1 MLLFHVLD
9 APYLITA
16 TDFHAYDFSI
26 NRLQLFEDL
35 MTNQIFKE
43 TFFSDKGN
51 KLSHSIKLLV
61 VFQPLLLDEFPLTD
75 LEILAINLQAAS
87 ADSAEDH
94 LLKDGN
100 RLFQHFSF
108 KIRETNFHLD
118 DKEP

>member
-61 VFQPLLLDEFPLTD
+61 VFQPLLLDETQTAPKTISSKTATGSSSISVSKSEKPIFISTTR
-75 LEILAINLQAAS
+75 NLS
-87 ADSAEDH
+87 PH
-94 LLKDGN
+94 TC
-100 RLFQHFSF
+100 F
-108 KIRETNFHLD
+108 T
-118 DKEP
+118 